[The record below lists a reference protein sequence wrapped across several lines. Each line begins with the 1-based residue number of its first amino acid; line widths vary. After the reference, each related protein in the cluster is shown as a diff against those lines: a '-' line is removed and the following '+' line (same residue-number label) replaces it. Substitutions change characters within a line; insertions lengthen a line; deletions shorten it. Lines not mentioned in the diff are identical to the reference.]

1 VSYAARRMLPVAQS
15 AYQSAEKTAEGGI
28 GGIRLRR
35 LRRLPLLPPCVVVLL
50 VAVAAAAEDRT
61 RIVILPIVVHSAA
74 ANPSYVSRGITDMI
88 SSRLE
93 QTGRVQVE
101 RVDDPNAATTVL
113 GKALDLGKA
122 RGGDYL
128 IFGAFTQFGEGA
140 SLDVHCL
147 PLDVKSEAE
156 AAAARRIFISSGVMG
171 DIIPKLDEIVDRV
184 AVYTKVGPIQT
195 APGAAPA
202 PPPDVLR
209 ELTRRLDALEK
220 AVFKEGPPPPGGASG
235 PNTAA
240 QGAAIPPES

>member
-1 VSYAARRMLPVAQS
+1 MRFAA
-15 AYQSAEKTAEGGI
+15 
-28 GGIRLRR
+28 
-35 LRRLPLLPPCVVVLL
+35 LLGTILL
-50 VAVAAAAEDRT
+50 AAAASAGDRT

-74 ANPSYVSRGITDMI
+74 SNPSYVSRGISDMI

-93 QTGRVQVE
+93 QTGRVQVD

-113 GKALDLGKA
+113 GKALELGKA

-147 PLDVKSEAE
+147 PLAVKNEAE
-156 AAAARRIFISSGVMG
+156 AAAARRIFISSGAMG

-184 AVYTKVGPIQT
+184 AMYTKVGPTENT
-195 APGAAPA
+195 AGVPPALAA

-209 ELTRRLDALEK
+209 DLARRLDALEK
-220 AVFKEGPPPPGGASG
+220 AVFKGGAPNADG
-235 PNTAA
+235 ANTAA
-240 QGAAIPPES
+240 KEVAPPPES

>member
-1 VSYAARRMLPVAQS
+1 MPAAPITDTNADQN
-15 AYQSAEKTAEGGI
+15 AAGGI

-35 LRRLPLLPPCVVVLL
+35 LRLLPPYLILL
-50 VAVAAAAEDRT
+50 LAMSASAEDRT

-74 ANPSYVSRGITDMI
+74 SNSSYVSRGITDMI

-101 RVDDPNAATTVL
+101 RVEDPNAATTAL
-113 GKALDLGKA
+113 GKALEWGKA

-147 PLDVKSEAE
+147 PLAVKNEAE
-156 AAAARRIFISSGVMG
+156 AAAARRIFISSGAMG

-184 AVYTKVGPIQT
+184 AIYTKVARSES
-195 APGAAPA
+195 APGAAPNAAA
-202 PPPDVLR
+202 PSPDVLR
-209 ELTRRLDALEK
+209 DLARRLDALEK
-220 AVFKEGPPPPGGASG
+220 AVFKGGAGGANGAS
-235 PNTAA
+235 TAA
-240 QGAAIPPES
+240 QEAAPPPES

>member
-1 VSYAARRMLPVAQS
+1 MIRCNLARFAAPLGVLAALALGLSLGPRAAQ
-15 AYQSAEKTAEGGI
+15 AG
-28 GGIRLRR
+28 
-35 LRRLPLLPPCVVVLL
+35 
-50 VAVAAAAEDRT
+50 DRT

-74 ANPSYVSRGITDMI
+74 NNPGYVSRGITDMI

-101 RVDDPNAATTVL
+101 RVDDPGAGTTEL
-113 GKALDLGKA
+113 GKALEWGKQ

-156 AAAARRIFISSGVMG
+156 AAAARRIFISSGAMG

-184 AVYTKVGPIQT
+184 ALYTKVGRVEQVAGPVS
-195 APGAAPA
+195 PAAPSA
-202 PPPDVLR
+202 AQTEVLR
-209 ELTRRLDALEK
+209 DLARRLEALEK
-220 AVFKEGPPPPGGASG
+220 AVYKSGPGGAAGG
-235 PNTAA
+235 PAPAAPSTAA
-240 QGAAIPPES
+240 QGAKQPPES